1 MTTVKIRLCSLLLVC
16 LVLAGCSLPMLDMP
30 MQSSQKSEETKLFAQ
45 GLDQYIKTRNLTT
58 LKRLPEE
65 YPQGEWRAR
74 AEGIVDIAER
84 QIAQQ
89 KYLEMQNEELIK
101 IQKQQEMKNKEFT
114 KIQRQ
119 KEQQQ
124 ARLEKKDE
132 ELAQTQQEKEVLFQ
146 DNKILEVTL
155 ERLKQVLID
164 MELRAE

>member
-1 MTTVKIRLCSLLLVC
+1 MTTAKIRWFSLLLAC
-16 LVLAGCSLPMLDMP
+16 LILTGCNLPMLDMP
-30 MQSSQKSEETKLFAQ
+30 MLNSQKSEETKLFEQ
-45 GLDQYIKTRNLTT
+45 GLDQYIKTRDLTT

-65 YPQGEWRAR
+65 YPQGEWRTR

-89 KYLEMQNEELIK
+89 KYLELQNEELIK
-101 IQKQQEMKNKEFT
+101 IQKQQEKKNEEFT
-114 KIQRQ
+114 KIQKQ

-164 MELRAE
+164 MELRTE

>member
-1 MTTVKIRLCSLLLVC
+1 MMTVKIRLCSLFLIC
-16 LVLAGCSLPMLDMP
+16 LVSAGCSLPMLDMP
-30 MQSSQKSEETKLFAQ
+30 MLNSQKSEETKLFAQ
-45 GLDQYIKTRNLTT
+45 GLDQYIKTHDLTI

-65 YPQGEWRAR
+65 YPQGEWRTR

-101 IQKQQEMKNKEFT
+101 IQKQQEKKNEELSKVQ
-114 KIQRQ
+114 KQ

-164 MELRAE
+164 MELRTE

>member
-1 MTTVKIRLCSLLLVC
+1 
-16 LVLAGCSLPMLDMP
+16 MLDMP
-30 MQSSQKSEETKLFAQ
+30 MLNSQKSEETELFAQ

-65 YPQGEWRAR
+65 YPQGEWRTR
-74 AEGIVDIAER
+74 SEGIVDIAER

-101 IQKQQEMKNKEFT
+101 IQKQQEMKNQEFA
-114 KIQRQ
+114 KIQKQ

-164 MELRAE
+164 MELRTE